1 MFNYNNPGIPLFQS
15 QATLYLIPLDSYS
28 TEGTHPLFHYF
39 RPIQVN
45 KLFFCNGLKT
55 VDLDWTDP
63 DSN

>member
-1 MFNYNNPGIPLFQS
+1 MTVAVQLLS
-15 QATLYLIPLDSYS
+15 ERDSS
-28 TEGTHPLFHYF
+28 TVFHYF
-39 RPIQVN
+39 RPIKVN